1 MCRITEHIGEAGNL
15 NAESLRILKMH
26 DIWTDEY
33 EAEGQKLVSDKVHES
48 LRVFT
53 KNIDNV
59 TGEWKIPEEE
69 IKLRRDLRSKRIF
82 TIDPLT
88 AKDLDDALSID
99 KVTES
104 IYEIGVHIA
113 DVSYFVQQGTELDK
127 EA

>member
-1 MCRITEHIGEAGNL
+1 
-15 NAESLRILKMH
+15 MH
-26 DIWTDEY
+26 DIWSDEY
-33 EAEGQKLVSDKVHES
+33 EAEGQKIISDKVHES

-53 KNIDNV
+53 KNLDPS

-69 IKLRRDLRSKRIF
+69 ISKRRDLRNKRIF

-99 KVTES
+99 KITSS